1 MKPIELMDD
10 RRHGQ
15 LIKAAEQCIDLMNI
29 GIDPNA
35 ALRKV
40 AKDNGM
46 TDKEVYLVSHA
57 VNNSKQLA
65 HLQTA
70 KAEDK
75 EKPFPL
81 TNAEEAL
88 GAASPAQLDTISEH
102 SEQDAEQPDAI
113 GIIQNLKKD
122 AAAHT
127 YEDRGSYRRVEVS
140 DEEKA
145 EKVASLREDWGV
157 TKTATADG
165 DFVNP
170 YDSLSEAKFA
180 ISRMSEEAMQFRD
193 AACDVLDKIASAF
206 CVSDGPSFAEF
217 EKAAGTN
224 GITQELIDLIYDL
237 GPAGLEQARAQEKT
251 ASGRMFVSPE
261 VYKLVKSA
269 ENADEL
275 WQASADREAV
285 KAHLQK
291 IVRSEEAKIAG
302 ILPEELEGLESID
315 EAVGDA
321 KSKAEG
327 AGGFLGLGENPVE
340 SISQVSHVPS
350 TVKSEPAKIDDL
362 GHSTRQQ
369 ILNSSARSKIENL
382 LQDPYVGKHE
392 IPEVIDAYNQ
402 AMSVN
407 PGFGDAEVLAYARQH
422 LGSRGAVP
430 LDLMIRAAGSHK
442 PVKGE

>member
-1 MKPIELMDD
+1 MKPIELMNDG
-10 RRHGQ
+10 RHQ
-15 LIKAAEQCIDLMNI
+15 ELIKAAEQCIDLMNI
-29 GIDPNA
+29 GVDPNA

-40 AKDNGM
+40 AKDTGM

-88 GAASPAQLDTISEH
+88 GAASEAQLATMSEH

-113 GIIQNLKKD
+113 GITQNLKKD

-127 YEDRGSYRRVEVS
+127 WEDSGSYRRISVS

-145 EKVASLREDWGV
+145 AKVASIREDWGV
-157 TKTATADG
+157 TKTALEDG
-165 DFVNP
+165 DFTNP

-193 AACDVLDKIASAF
+193 AACDVLDKIAQAF
-206 CVSDGPSFAEF
+206 CYSDGPSFAEF
-217 EKAAGTN
+217 EKAAGTH

-237 GPAGLEQARAQEKT
+237 GPADLEQARSKEKV
-251 ASGRMFVSPE
+251 ASERMHVSPE
-261 VYKLVKSA
+261 IYKLVKSA
-269 ENADEL
+269 EHADEL

-285 KAHLQK
+285 KTHIQGL
-291 IVRSEEAKIAG
+291 VRAEEAKIAG
-302 ILPEELEGLESID
+302 LLPEELEGVD
-315 EAVGDA
+315 ELVGDA
-321 KSKAEG
+321 KEKSKDTG
-327 AGGFLGLGENPVE
+327 SFLGLGENPVE
-340 SISQVSHVPS
+340 AISQISHVPS
-350 TVKSEPAKIDDL
+350 SVESKPVELEHGTA
-362 GHSTRQQ
+362 QQ
-369 ILNSSARSKIENL
+369 LLNSRARSQIETL

-392 IPEVIDAYNQ
+392 VPEVIDAYNQ

-407 PGFGDAEVLAYARQH
+407 PHFGEAEVLAFARQH

-430 LDLMIRAAGSHK
+430 LDLMIRASNSHK
-442 PVKGE
+442 PSKGE